1 MLMLMLMF
9 MLIVDF
15 CRRGGA
21 AGGRWRQHDPAVP
34 GGRTPSRV
42 LSGVVLQVGIIRY
55 SSPPEKF
62 RKFALWGQKHL
73 NGNFSLVIFL
83 TLSLRK

>member
-1 MLMLMLMF
+1 
-9 MLIVDF
+9 MLIVDC

-21 AGGRWRQHDPAVP
+21 AGGRGRQHDPAVP
-34 GGRTPSRV
+34 GGRTPGRV

-55 SSPPEKF
+55 SF
-62 RKFALWGQKHL
+62 QKFALWGQKHL